1 MKPRVAVEGG
11 TAEQWTRCWRCVS
24 GAEHVR
30 VLRSSLVALASDSSP
45 LVGGGVTFV
54 GDAVMLIAGHTF
66 FARDSTLLV
75 YSFWLL
81 VALGSK
87 LGRLCA

>member
-1 MKPRVAVEGG
+1 
-11 TAEQWTRCWRCVS
+11 
-24 GAEHVR
+24 
-30 VLRSSLVALASDSSP
+30 
-45 LVGGGVTFV
+45 
-54 GDAVMLIAGHTF
+54 MLIAGHTF